1 MIIGQS
7 ARLVQPVS
15 DVRDHVQ
22 EPASALVTLV
32 EYGDYECPHCRAA
45 YPVIEKVMD
54 AMRDRLRFA
63 YRHFPL
69 TQTHPHAREAAQAAE
84 AASAVGRFWE
94 MHAKMFKHQEALGTL
109 DLVGYASELGLDAAS
124 FARALSAHTFA
135 PRVSEDFVSGVRSG
149 VNGTPTFF
157 IDGFRYDGPSDFQS
171 LLAALGEAARENAE
185 ERRAR

>member
-1 MIIGQS
+1 MMIGQS
-7 ARLVQPVS
+7 ARLAQPVS
-15 DVRDHVQ
+15 DARDHVR

-54 AMRDRLRFA
+54 AMGDRLRYA

-84 AASAVGRFWE
+84 AAGADGRFWE
-94 MHAKMFKHQEALGTL
+94 MHAQMFEHQDALATR
-109 DLVGYASELGLDAAS
+109 DLVRYASELGLDSDS
-124 FARALSAHTFA
+124 FARALSKHTFA

-157 IDGFRYDGPSDFQS
+157 INGFRYDGPSDLQS
-171 LLAALGEAARENAE
+171 LLSALGEAARG
-185 ERRAR
+185 RSPI